1 MSMNG
6 NTAVIEPLIDAA
18 SAADLDVAFPPADEH
33 PWVSQLPLPNREER
47 RRGLLAP
54 VDAPVGAAQRPKLL
68 YAGIAV
74 GALILIVVAQL
85 ALSIGVSNG
94 AYRLNSLQQ
103 EQKKLSRDY
112 QASSEAADKLSS
124 PQNLA
129 ANADALGMV
138 ANGSPVYLR
147 LSNGQVVGSPTA
159 ASGQPAKAGSSLVPN
174 ALITGVPLV
183 NAKTG
188 PKPSQVATDETSVSS
203 AGSQQTGSKSASGTP
218 AANVNPQQ
226 HGPVAWSGP
235 LPAPAT
241 H

>member
-1 MSMNG
+1 MSTNG
-6 NTAVIEPLIDAA
+6 NTAVIDPIVDSASEAA
-18 SAADLDVAFPPADEH
+18 EEH
-33 PWVSQLPLPNREER
+33 PWVSQLPLPSREER

-54 VDAPVGAAQRPKLL
+54 VDTPVARAHRPKLL

-74 GALILIVVAQL
+74 GALILIVIAQL

-103 EQKKLSRDY
+103 QQKQLSRDY
-112 QASSEAADKLSS
+112 QASAQAAQKLSS

-159 ASGQPAKAGSSLVPN
+159 ASGKPAKASSPLVPN
-174 ALITGVPLV
+174 SLIKGVPLAT
-183 NAKTG
+183 AKKG
-188 PKPSQVATDETSVSS
+188 PSPSQVATDAVSVPAAKS
-203 AGSQQTGSKSASGTP
+203 GSQKTGSKSSTGTP

-235 LPAPAT
+235 LPAPST

>member
-1 MSMNG
+1 MSTEG
-6 NTAVIEPLIDAA
+6 NTAIIE
-18 SAADLDVAFPPADEH
+18 EH

-54 VDAPVGAAQRPKLL
+54 VDTPVGRKYRPKLL

-74 GALILIVVAQL
+74 GALVLIVVAQL

-103 EQKKLSRDY
+103 QQKQLGRDY

-147 LSNGQVVGSPTA
+147 LSSGQVVGSPTP
-159 ASGQPAKAGSSLVPN
+159 ASGQPAAPGATTPLVPN
-174 ALITGVPLV
+174 ALIDGVPLA
-183 NAKTG
+183 NATTG
-188 PKPSQVATDETSVSS
+188 PKPSQVATDAASV
-203 AGSQQTGSKSASGTP
+203 APAQPGSQQTGSNPAPGTP
-218 AANVNPQQ
+218 AANVDPQQ
-226 HGPVAWSGP
+226 NGPVAWSGP
-235 LPAPAT
+235 LPAPST